1 MSTIILE
8 SASLVYNK
16 YGDKDQRVQA
26 LSNLS
31 LEIHDNEFLCLL
43 GQSGC
48 GKTTVVNL
56 VAGFIQATSGSITM
70 NGLPIGKP
78 GPDRGVVFQESGL
91 FPWLT
96 VLDNVAFGLREQ
108 GMPKAKA
115 RERARSALN
124 LVDLSRFADHLPK
137 ALSGGM
143 KQRVAIARVLVNEPE
158 VILMDEPFSALD
170 AFTRMRLQ
178 YELVKIW
185 EKNPLTV
192 LFVTHN
198 IEEAILLGTRIV
210 VMGSDSQGE
219 ILLRDIPINDMPRP
233 RDITSHAFNTYKREI
248 LESLNV
254 DYGALDSNST
264 PGINISTPKWRS
276 GTLMNGE

>member
-1 MSTIILE
+1 MSQIILDGV
-8 SASLVYNK
+8 SLTYK
-16 YGDKDQRVQA
+16 GYSGKDQQVQA
-26 LSNLS
+26 LNNLS
-31 LEIHDNEFLCLL
+31 LEIYDNEFLCLL

-48 GKTTVVNL
+48 GKTTVINL
-56 VAGFIQATSGSITM
+56 VAGFLQATGGSITM
-70 NGLPIGKP
+70 NGQAIGKP
-78 GPDRGVVFQESGL
+78 GPDRGVVFQESAL

-108 GMPKAKA
+108 GVSKSKA

-143 KQRVAIARVLVNEPE
+143 KQRVAIARVLVNDPE

-178 YELVKIW
+178 YELVKLW

-198 IEEAILLGTRIV
+198 VEEAILLGTRIV
-210 VMGSDSQGE
+210 VMSPSSQGG
-219 ILLRDIPINDMPRP
+219 ILFRDIPINDMPRP
-233 RDITSHAFNTYKREI
+233 RDITSNAFNLYKRDI

-254 DYGALDSNST
+254 DYGSLDSNAMSVS
-264 PGINISTPKWRS
+264 NISTPKWRS
-276 GTLMNGE
+276 ERLVNGE